1 MYTYTYIR
9 MYMYIYM
16 YIYIYILYYMANI
29 SGKAL
34 MNGAHINGQDMD
46 EGYNMVLV
54 KCLFGSFFS
63 SCW

>member
-1 MYTYTYIR
+1 
-9 MYMYIYM
+9 
-16 YIYIYILYYMANI
+16 MANI

-34 MNGAHINGQDMD
+34 VNGAHINGQDMD
-46 EGYNMVLV
+46 EGYNTVLV